1 MQIVPVSPP
10 DYRLRAGFT
19 IVEVLVSL
27 MLVAVGLLAIAGST
41 ALTLRTTIDSTR
53 RHGAAQQ
60 AASRLALLTAAGC
73 AGATGGSAVSA
84 DRLLTER
91 WMVGARINGFKT
103 VADTVHWTGVRGM
116 RSFTLASAIAC

>member
-1 MQIVPVSPP
+1 MLIVPASPS

-19 IVEVLVSL
+19 IVEVLVSM

-41 ALTLRTTIDSTR
+41 ALTLRTSNDSTR

-60 AASRLALLTAAGC
+60 SASRLALLTAAGC

-91 WMVGARINGFKT
+91 WMVGARINGFRT
-103 VADTVHWTGVRGM
+103 VADTVRWTGVRGV
-116 RSFTLASAIAC
+116 RSFALVSAITC